1 MVFQEIGKA
10 RAETRKNVF
19 FIYSVIMA
27 TLQIVLLCLI
37 PAAVREENLRSRV
50 VSYVYAFS
58 YLVAT
63 TTYSIIIYKLW
74 QTLKRMKEFG
84 SDFSEQ
90 HRDIMRQF

>member
-1 MVFQEIGKA
+1 MLFVMWLMTATMYQLTIAIRVVFQEIGKA

-63 TTYSIIIYKLW
+63 TTYSIIIY
-74 QTLKRMKEFG
+74 
-84 SDFSEQ
+84 
-90 HRDIMRQF
+90 